1 VFDPRA
7 DDIFR
12 LSDLFVDATYHNPDD
27 ELPEYRDNPLVLAL
41 PPYTDVQAII
51 QGMTMAFAVAHS
63 DEYRK
68 WTSVERKIMAVAG
81 RIPKL
86 RILLPVHVA
95 LLDWVHGA
103 LRSHYSG
110 VIPTRALQ
118 KSMQAN
124 YDATQRGRPTPITR
138 PAEAHAECVSVFAL
152 SGSGKTTAT
161 LMVLSTLPMIIH
173 HSQFK
178 GTLAHFTQ
186 VVWLLV
192 TCPYNGSV
200 LAMLEDIV
208 CWFDAMLD
216 TPYRKEMRSKPTIP
230 EYISKIRE
238 IFRKHHVGL
247 VVLDEIQNT
256 LNAADGRHL
265 VDFLTTLFNAC
276 SCAFIFLGTTEA
288 RTILS
293 KKLRWGRRAA
303 SGGVIGIAPFEQ
315 DDEWQQ
321 FVKALIAVDFLPQP
335 PSDVNG
341 VSEAL
346 FEVSAG
352 LAGFA
357 KLAWRITQF
366 ECLRAGVEMITAD
379 WIRDAVH
386 GAFSLVDGLLDALRR
401 RDHKT
406 LWDLYDLA
414 VDEADALQSR
424 IQAEVFGRRL
434 HEEYGYDQFRDD
446 FAACVATM
454 IGVGCPEIDAEKIVK
469 DIIVNQRVT
478 SRADILRLA
487 LDTFAGH
494 PDSGTAPG
502 QSGPKMRQPARTS
515 RPRPARKQARH

>member
-1 VFDPRA
+1 
-7 DDIFR
+7 
-12 LSDLFVDATYHNPDD
+12 
-27 ELPEYRDNPLVLAL
+27 
-41 PPYTDVQAII
+41 
-51 QGMTMAFAVAHS
+51 MTMAFAVAHS

-68 WTSVERKIMAVAG
+68 WTSIERKIVAVAG
-81 RIPKL
+81 RIPRL
-86 RILLPVHVA
+86 RILLPVHIA
-95 LLDWVHGA
+95 LLDWIHGA
-103 LRSHYSG
+103 LRSRYFG
-110 VIPTRALQ
+110 IVPTRALQ
-118 KSMQAN
+118 RTMQAN
-124 YDATQRGRPTPITR
+124 YEATQQGRPTPICR
-138 PAEAHAECVSVFAL
+138 PAEAHAECLSIFAL
-152 SGSGKTTAT
+152 SGSGKTTAVQ
-161 LMVLSTLPMIIH
+161 MVLSTLPMIIH
-173 HSQFK
+173 HREFQ
-178 GTLAHFTQ
+178 GAPAHFTQ

-192 TCPYNGSV
+192 TCPHNGSV

-208 CWFDAMLD
+208 CWSDDMLD

-230 EYISKIRE
+230 EYIRKIRE

-256 LNAADGRHL
+256 LNAADSRHL

-303 SGGVIGIAPFEQ
+303 SGGMLVIQPFEPGKDWRDFAQ
-315 DDEWQQ
+315 
-321 FVKALIAVDFLPQP
+321 ALIAVDFLPRP
-335 PSDVNG
+335 PDDVEG
-341 VSEAL
+341 IIDAL
-346 FEVSAG
+346 LEVSAG

-366 ECLRAGVEMITAD
+366 ECLRAEIEVVTAD
-379 WIRDAVH
+379 LVRDAIRDT
-386 GAFSLVDGLLDALRR
+386 FSLVDGLLDALRR

-414 VDEADALQSR
+414 VDEADVLQGR

-446 FAACVATM
+446 FAACVSAM
-454 IGVGCPEIDAEKIVK
+454 IGVGCPEIEAEKIVK

-487 LDTFAGH
+487 LDTFGGH
-494 PDSGTAPG
+494 PDNGTAPG
-502 QSGPKMRQPARTS
+502 QSGLKARQPARTS
-515 RPRPARKQARH
+515 RHRPARKQARH